1 MGRTTDNQN
10 LQYTN
15 QENTWAAQMAYCNIT
30 EELLETILN
39 RGIEEPT
46 FAQVVEYCNQIIC
59 MLQYLLIL
67 LSKIV
72 L

>member
-46 FAQVVEYCNQIIC
+46 FAQVVEYCN
-59 MLQYLLIL
+59 
-67 LSKIV
+67 
-72 L
+72 